1 MQFLGN
7 NKPNLPGTLIN
18 FILAKKRP
26 MRSCFMSHKI
36 FRKIKIIFLFFHSS
50 IGVS

>member
-18 FILAKKRP
+18 FILAKKDRWDHVLCP
-26 MRSCFMSHKI
+26 
-36 FRKIKIIFLFFHSS
+36 IKSLRR
-50 IGVS
+50 